1 MGYDHWI
8 EGCIT
13 IDPPIPTAAIPADHP
28 LHPRHH
34 PACRDRYSWS
44 PVPPSVYGHADC
56 VLAPDLMFDLDADGA
71 HAIVPA
77 TPIGHKLG
85 GPDSDIEE
93 AIAAFGAD
101 RTFAGE
107 LLFQGERGETWT
119 LEVIGGRVEVGDEEP
134 GDLDAT

>member
-13 IDPPIPTAAIPADHP
+13 IDPPIPAAAIPDDHP

-34 PACRDRYSWS
+34 PACRRRRSRA

-56 VLAPDLMFDLDADGA
+56 VLAPDLMFEFDDNGA

-77 TPIGHKLG
+77 TPLGHKLG
-85 GPDSDIEE
+85 GPDRDVEE
-93 AIAAFGAD
+93 AIAAFGTG
-101 RTFAGE
+101 RTFDGE
-107 LLFQGERGETWT
+107 LLFQGEGGEVWT
-119 LEVIGGRVEVGDEEP
+119 IEVIGGRVQVSDEEP
-134 GDLDAT
+134 RELDAT